1 MESWGFRFG
10 RTAYCTMKLSGFG
23 MFNTQ
28 WSASSVEPLL
38 LHCIQSFGPSRMMFG
53 SNFPV
58 DKLMA
63 SYTDVVS
70 RISAAISAAAAH
82 ESLPVDATLNEVFC
96 ETAQRVYRLQLDS
109 KR

>member
-1 MESWGFRFG
+1 
-10 RTAYCTMKLSGFG
+10 
-23 MFNTQ
+23 
-28 WSASSVEPLL
+28 
-38 LHCIQSFGPSRMMFG
+38 MMFG